1 MESPA
6 RSAYRKADASFKAG
20 DYRSALGLFDEA
32 VRLAREEKKRDL
44 LARAMLCK
52 GSMHRA
58 LGQVKAVFSFS
69 PFLSFSFL
77 ARVSTMRLW
86 PAFARQSL

>member
-6 RSAYRKADASFKAG
+6 HSAFRNAEASFNTG
-20 DYRSALGLFDEA
+20 DYRSALPLFDEA
-32 VRLAREEKKRDL
+32 LRLARKEKNRQM
-44 LARAMLCK
+44 LAQAMYSK
-52 GSMHRA
+52 GETHRA

-69 PFLSFSFL
+69 SFLSFSFL